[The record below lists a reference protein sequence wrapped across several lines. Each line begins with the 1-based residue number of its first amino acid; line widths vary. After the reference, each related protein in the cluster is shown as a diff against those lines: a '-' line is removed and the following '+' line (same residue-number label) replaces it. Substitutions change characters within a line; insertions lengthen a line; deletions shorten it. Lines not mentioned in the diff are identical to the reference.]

1 MSLTPLFSIV
11 VPFYNLRAYMDRC
24 IKSILRQSYQ
34 QIELILIDDGSTD
47 GTTERLDY
55 WAKVDPRIRVFQRAN
70 HGVSATRNF
79 GVQVANGKYITFVD
93 GDDWVEHQ
101 FIEFMVQS
109 FERYQVAM
117 VACGFYYDPRGR
129 SATTKHESGV
139 LNRKEMM
146 NRVLKLSGSVR
157 GYSWNKGYL
166 TAVIKDNSLKFTS
179 DIDLMEDQLF
189 NVQYV
194 NACDRFYF
202 DTRPLYHYV
211 QRSDSLVHAF
221 DLQKVPDTI
230 VANYRIIQEL
240 NRANAVEVT
249 RKKALQH
256 AKKRQRYAK
265 KTDSII

>member
-11 VPFYNLRAYMDRC
+11 VPLYNLRAYMDRC

-47 GTTERLDY
+47 GTAERLDY
-55 WAKVDPRIRVFQRAN
+55 WAQADPRIRVFQREN

-79 GVQVANGKYITFVD
+79 GVQVANGQYLTFID

-109 FERYQVAM
+109 FQLHRVAM

-129 SATTKHESGV
+129 SAALKHEYGV
-139 LNRKEMM
+139 INRKEMM

-166 TAVIKDNSLKFTS
+166 TSLIKDNDLKFTS

-194 NACDRFYF
+194 NLCDRFYF

-230 VANYRIIQEL
+230 VANYRILQEL
-240 NRANAVEVT
+240 SRANTMEVS
-249 RKKALQH
+249 RKKKLQH

-265 KTDSII
+265 NSDSVI